1 MTKREVQM
9 LTDLVEHEIFHAEA
23 VVNTFKSK
31 ESNKHLNDL
40 RAIFKMLQK
49 SDGKLYGYLNKAQKE
64 LLVDLIKQAQLE
76 ARRVLDEREKI
87 KKIQQDSS
95 ILNGLENSLY
105 AT

>member
-1 MTKREVQM
+1 MTQKEVAM
-9 LTDLVEHEIFHAEA
+9 LTDLIEHEIFHAEA
-23 VVNTFKSK
+23 VVNAFKSK
-31 ESNKHLNDL
+31 ESNKHLSDL
-40 RAIFKMLQK
+40 KSILRVLQK
-49 SDGKLYGYLNKAQKE
+49 GNDKLYGNLGKVQKE

-76 ARRVLDEREKI
+76 AQRVLDEQEKI